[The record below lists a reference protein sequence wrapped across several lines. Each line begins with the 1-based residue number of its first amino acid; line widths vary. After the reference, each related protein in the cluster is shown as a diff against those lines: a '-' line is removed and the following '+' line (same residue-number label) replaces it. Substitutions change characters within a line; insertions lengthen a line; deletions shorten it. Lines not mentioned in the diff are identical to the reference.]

1 MSDDERDPFE
11 ELDPGDDRE
20 GDPFERLGEGPDSE
34 EAPETE
40 TDADTSEPP
49 EAPPFGD
56 DAADL
61 TESHQ
66 SADDGWSGSESRD
79 TSASETPETDPAG
92 DGADDLLSAVD
103 TEEFRSDSVT
113 ETDDA
118 GLGSSTDPEDPFSGM
133 DGPGEDPFG
142 SGESAFER
150 VDVDHIDADK
160 VWAEIAEDGDSEDLS
175 ESRYAE
181 VSKHRYCEQ
190 CEHFSEPPNARCTND
205 GTEIME
211 FLDMET
217 VRLLNCPVVAEQ
229 HEIER
234 EQ

>member
-11 ELDPGDDRE
+11 ELDPNDDRE
-20 GDPFERLGEGPDSE
+20 GNPFERLGEGPDGE
-34 EAPETE
+34 DRTDAE
-40 TDADTSEPP
+40 TDVDASQPTDT
-49 EAPPFGD
+49 PPFGD
-56 DAADL
+56 DTNEV
-61 TESHQ
+61 TEPRS
-66 SADDGWSGSESRD
+66 DDGWSDPESGD
-79 TSASETPETDPAG
+79 TSAAGTPETDSGKAG
-92 DGADDLLSAVD
+92 SEDLLSAVD
-103 TEEFRSDSVT
+103 TEEFHADSPA
-113 ETDDA
+113 ETDA
-118 GLGSSTDPEDPFSGM
+118 SVPESSTESGDPFSGM
-133 DGPGEDPFG
+133 DGRGEDPFG

-160 VWAEIAEDGDSEDLS
+160 VWAELTEDDDGEAAP

-190 CEHFSEPPNARCTND
+190 CEHFSEPPNAHCTNE

-229 HEIER
+229 HGIED